1 MNMTHLKNWFLNL
14 RIKRKLLVFSLG
26 ISITVL
32 IIAGLALMY
41 MSSRVVIRQ
50 SEAQMQGTMEELS
63 ENFDNYFSLIDN
75 SFGYIANNIIVQDEL
90 TSKNPDSS
98 TGDDYYSYN
107 SKTRQLRRLL
117 LQVYSSV
124 YMHDIQLIGY
134 NGASHILANERET
147 APLDEKIIKSAK
159 KEKGRTVYCNEA
171 EESGLLYAARQINDS
186 LTMKPIGTV
195 SASIRVSYLSS
206 MTNSLRRSFSAET
219 MLLDSSGNIIFS
231 TMNGHGENVKGSGN
245 VSSMDE
251 LVKKVMNA
259 SSNFNYSVNG
269 TDYEIF
275 NLQSAETGFIL
286 VSLLPSDY
294 IMQTAAGM
302 LKTMVVLLLFSG
314 ILCVILASI
323 MSKAIAEPIER
334 SSRAMEQFAEGDFDV
349 RLPEGRSDEIGT
361 MNKAFNNTIIKI
373 KTLLNKVVEME
384 TINKDIEFQALQAQ
398 INPHFF
404 YNVLDTINWMARK
417 KGEDNICRMITSIS
431 NLMRASISNKK
442 SVVSIEEEMK
452 YIKDYLYIQE
462 TRYGDR
468 FASIVEIDEQLYPYQ
483 IPKMSLQILVE
494 NAVVHGVEN
503 ATWNC
508 YISITS
514 SYSPGSGY
522 ASFIVADNGI
532 GMSKEKVDQL
542 LSGEESAE
550 DEKGST
556 HTHFGIRALK
566 KRIDYFYGGDADLK
580 IDSVPQEGTTITL
593 TIPLRKELHH
603 EI

>member
-1 MNMTHLKNWFLNL
+1 MTYLKNWFLNL
-14 RIKRKLLVFSLG
+14 RIKRKLLVFSLS

-32 IIAGLALMY
+32 IIAGLSLMY

-63 ENFDNYFSLIDN
+63 ENFDNYFSLINN
-75 SFGYIANNIIVQDEL
+75 SFGYITSNNVVQDEL
-90 TSKNPDSS
+90 TSENPDSS

-134 NGASHILANERET
+134 NGASHILSNGEKIDS
-147 APLDEKIIKSAK
+147 LDEKIIEAAK
-159 KEKGRTVYCNEA
+159 RGKGRTAYCNKA
-171 EESGLLYAARQINDS
+171 EESGLLYSARQINDS
-186 LTMKPIGTV
+186 LTMKPIGIV
-195 SASIRVSYLSS
+195 SASIKTGYLAN
-206 MTNSLRRSFSAET
+206 MTNSLRLSFSAET
-219 MLLDSSGNIIFS
+219 MLLDSDGNIIFS
-231 TMNGHGENVKGSGN
+231 TVENSGEDKGGPGSTED
-245 VSSMDE
+245 MDK
-251 LVKKVMNA
+251 LIQKVMSS
-259 SSNFNYSVNG
+259 SSNFNYRING
-269 TDYEIF
+269 IDYKIF
-275 NLQSAETGFIL
+275 NLQSTDTGFIL

-294 IMQTAAGM
+294 VMQTATEM
-302 LKTMVVLLLFSG
+302 LKMMIILLLFSG

-361 MNKAFNNTIIKI
+361 MNRAFNNTIIKI

-514 SYSPGSGY
+514 NYSPGSGY